1 MRFSKEDEAKLY
13 YLYMMADGKVSQ
25 EEKKIFQRICMEFEI
40 KADDRH
46 AIIKEYEDLMEYEDL
61 VFEAIEKLA
70 EGLVEVPGRLGGNTA
85 SYVSSTINR
94 QWKAYVD
101 AKRGAR
107 MIWNLV
113 NIGYA
118 DSVYSPAEKKIVNYL
133 VEKLEVKPEV
143 YKEFIDI
150 ADTMLAL
157 NKQRQWIQ
165 MAYTQENVIVKK
177 ENQIDQEMKLL
188 ADQIDQE
195 MKLLADQVE
204 LTIQELEN

>member
-61 VFEAIEKLA
+61 VFEAIEKLV
-70 EGLVEVPGRLGGNTA
+70 EGLVVGKIELEIPAFLGGNTA
-85 SYVSSTINR
+85 SNASSTINY
-94 QWKAYVD
+94 QWKKYVD

-133 VEKLEVKPEV
+133 VEKLKVKLEV

-165 MAYTQENVIVKK
+165 MTYTQENVKAKK
-177 ENQIDQEMKLL
+177 EN
-188 ADQIDQE
+188 QIDQE

>member
-13 YLYMMADGKVSQ
+13 YLYMMADGKVSK
-25 EEKKIFQRICMEFEI
+25 EEKKIFQRICMGFEI

-61 VFEAIEKLA
+61 VFEAIEKLG
-70 EGLVEVPGRLGGNTA
+70 EGLVVVKEIEIEIPAVLGGNM
-85 SYVSSTINR
+85 SSTINP

-101 AKRGAR
+101 VKRSAR

-165 MAYTQENVIVKK
+165 MTYTQENVIAKK
-177 ENQIDQEMKLL
+177 EN
-188 ADQIDQE
+188 QIDQE

>member
-25 EEKKIFQRICMEFEI
+25 EEKKIFQRICMGFEI

-61 VFEAIEKLA
+61 VFEAIEKLG
-70 EGLVEVPGRLGGNTA
+70 EGLVVVKEIEIESPAFLGGNM
-85 SYVSSTINR
+85 SSTINP

-101 AKRGAR
+101 VKRSAR

-165 MAYTQENVIVKK
+165 MTYTQENVIAKK
-177 ENQIDQEMKLL
+177 EN
-188 ADQIDQE
+188 QIDQE

>member
-1 MRFSKEDEAKLY
+1 
-13 YLYMMADGKVSQ
+13 
-25 EEKKIFQRICMEFEI
+25 
-40 KADDRH
+40 
-46 AIIKEYEDLMEYEDL
+46 MEYEDL

-94 QWKAYVD
+94 QSKAYVD

-150 ADTMLAL
+150 ADT

-165 MAYTQENVIVKK
+165 MTYTQENVIAKK
-177 ENQIDQEMKLL
+177 EN
-188 ADQIDQE
+188 QIDQE

>member
-61 VFEAIEKLA
+61 VFEAIEK
-70 EGLVEVPGRLGGNTA
+70 LGGNTA

-188 ADQIDQE
+188 ADQ
-195 MKLLADQVE
+195 VE

>member
-1 MRFSKEDEAKLY
+1 MAILY
-13 YLYMMADGKVSQ
+13 GADAV
-25 EEKKIFQRICMEFEI
+25 
-40 KADDRH
+40 
-46 AIIKEYEDLMEYEDL
+46 Y
-61 VFEAIEKLA
+61 
-70 EGLVEVPGRLGGNTA
+70 LGGNTA

-94 QWKAYVD
+94 QSKAYVD

-165 MAYTQENVIVKK
+165 MTYTQENVIAKK
-177 ENQIDQEMKLL
+177 EN
-188 ADQIDQE
+188 QIDQE

>member
-40 KADDRH
+40 KADDKH
-46 AIIKEYEDLMEYEDL
+46 AIVKEYEDLMEYEDL
-61 VFEAIEKLA
+61 VFEAIEGLG
-70 EGLVEVPGRLGGNTA
+70 EGLVVAKKIEIPAFLGGNM
-85 SYVSSTINR
+85 SSTINPQR
-94 QWKAYVD
+94 KAYVD
-101 AKRGAR
+101 VKRSAR

-133 VEKLEVKPEV
+133 AEKLEVKPEV

-165 MAYTQENVIVKK
+165 MTYTQENVIAKK
-177 ENQIDQEMKLL
+177 EN
-188 ADQIDQE
+188 QIDQE

>member
-1 MRFSKEDEAKLY
+1 MRFSKEDETKLY

-61 VFEAIEKLA
+61 VFEAIEKLV
-70 EGLVEVPGRLGGNTA
+70 EGLVVKKIEVPGWIGGNTA
-85 SYVSSTINR
+85 SY
-94 QWKAYVD
+94 AD

-165 MAYTQENVIVKK
+165 MAYMQENVIAKK
-177 ENQIDQEMKLL
+177 EN
-188 ADQIDQE
+188 QIDQE

>member
-61 VFEAIEKLA
+61 VFEAIEKLV
-70 EGLVEVPGRLGGNTA
+70 EGLVVAKKIEIEIPAFLGGNK
-85 SYVSSTINR
+85 SSTINP

-101 AKRGAR
+101 VKRSAR

-165 MAYTQENVIVKK
+165 MTYTQENVKAKK
-177 ENQIDQEMKLL
+177 ENQIDQEMKRL
-188 ADQIDQE
+188 ADD
-195 MKLLADQVE
+195 VE